1 MKMQISKEEIFGY
14 QEIIQCDAISIDQ
27 EACSDRLEPW
37 KHDVRPRSFER
48 AVTDR
53 TRNVES

>member
-1 MKMQISKEEIFGY
+1 MQISKEEIFGN

-37 KHDVRPRSFER
+37 KPDVRPRRFER
-48 AVTDR
+48 AVTN
-53 TRNVES
+53 TLEM